1 MDARSEKNLAG
12 VRPELADVVRDAWA
26 MMPIDGVSFK
36 VTEGLRT
43 IERQRELV
51 ASGASRTMD
60 SRHLTGHAVDLAAFV
75 GTQPRWEL
83 NLYYRLASV
92 MRTAAMAR
100 GVSVTW
106 GGCWRP
112 LAELGGT
119 EDDVATAVA
128 AYGERCR
135 LAGRRPFVDG
145 PHFEL
150 AAT

>member
-1 MDARSEKNLAG
+1 MDSRSETKLSG
-12 VRPELADVVRDAWA
+12 VRAELADVVRDAWA
-26 MMPIDGVSFK
+26 LMPVDGVTFR

-60 SRHLTGHAVDLAAFV
+60 SKHLTGHAVDLAAFV
-75 GTQPRWEL
+75 GPEPRWEL
-83 NLYYRLASV
+83 NLYYRLALV
-92 MRTAAMAR
+92 MRNAAVAR
-100 GVSVTW
+100 GIGVVW
-106 GGCWRP
+106 GGCWRN
-112 LAELGGT
+112 LADLGGS
-119 EDDVATAVA
+119 EDAIAAAVG
-128 AYGERCR
+128 AYGERSR